1 MSPQMLPIAASAEA
15 MLDKARRCR
24 RLARQTTDIRAAGA
38 LLALAGECE
47 GRAAELAAVLRRAT
61 A

>member
-15 MLDKARRCR
+15 LLDKARRCR
-24 RLARQTTDIRAAGA
+24 RLARQSTDERAASA
-38 LLALAGECE
+38 LMALARESE
-47 GRAAELAAVLRRAT
+47 GRAAELAAVLRRAV